1 MVGLEV
7 AEDRF
12 NVLPSLEG
20 LALVLGQGFELAPVN
35 ELNARVVPV
44 NPAIAEIDVDGPGR
58 RGDAFEQDAG
68 LLQLFIQGST

>member
-12 NVLPSLEG
+12 NGLASLEG

-35 ELNARVVPV
+35 DLDVGVVPV
-44 NPAIAEIDVDGPGR
+44 NPAIAEID
-58 RGDAFEQDAG
+58 
-68 LLQLFIQGST
+68 